1 MCVLQHLRWRICES
15 GKDVCKS
22 MEFQDSGKHLLKSM
36 EFQDPVRVPKNE
48 TFNLRNSKA
57 RNTKNRS
64 KTAAL
69 CWCAGLLYRLH
80 NFWALGWRG
89 KNPENTTHPGG
100 TWGFGKK
107 TAKIQGI
114 SGSNQGA
121 EKWKKIICE
130 NARLGTRKT
139 VVKRLHYVD
148 AHVCYA
154 VSATFEP

>member
-22 MEFQDSGKHLLKSM
+22 MEFQDSGKNQLKSM

-107 TAKIQGI
+107 QLKSREFLDPVRVPKNVKLNLRKCKARNTKKHSKTA
-114 SGSNQGA
+114 A
-121 EKWKKIICE
+121 LCWC
-130 NARLGTRKT
+130 ACLLYR
-139 VVKRLHYVD
+139 
-148 AHVCYA
+148 
-154 VSATFEP
+154 